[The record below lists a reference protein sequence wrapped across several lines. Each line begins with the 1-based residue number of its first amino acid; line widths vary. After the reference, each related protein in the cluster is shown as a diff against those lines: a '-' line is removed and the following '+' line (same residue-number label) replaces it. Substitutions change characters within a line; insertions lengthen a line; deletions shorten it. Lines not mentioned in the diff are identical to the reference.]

1 MNHLH
6 LKVKGKDISLPKNY
20 CITIS
25 IQKIILKIHQILGS
39 REKGH
44 CNFWPCP
51 PKNHWINFETL
62 KHPDRWQGEGWTDS
76 ISHDPSGYL
85 QGSNTCTGSRLA
97 FKYKRYRV
105 QCWSTQ
111 KLLHRSQHAKNQL
124 NSYTYSAHF
133 RDSWTKWKCPF
144 LTLAAE
150 KSVKQLLAFLN
161 LHQHAKRTVH
171 SINSFMRYS
180 SFKSPV
186 THLILT
192 ISTQTFFDQLLIYVN
207 LYQHAKNQAIKN
219 WFVQGKWLIKKSCSL
234 TGWEHFDPY
243 LRNQNFTKTWDFCR
257 NTENNLNFH
266 YGTNLVK
273 IKDKT
278 FP

>member
-1 MNHLH
+1 MDRL
-6 LKVKGKDISLPKNY
+6 
-20 CITIS
+20 
-25 IQKIILKIHQILGS
+25 
-39 REKGH
+39 
-44 CNFWPCP
+44 NFTWSF
-51 PKNHWINFETL
+51 K
-62 KHPDRWQGEGWTDS
+62 S
-76 ISHDPSGYL
+76 
-85 QGSNTCTGSRLA
+85 TGSILA
-97 FKYKRYRV
+97 FKCKRYRV
-105 QCWSTQ
+105 QCSSTQ

-161 LHQHAKRTVH
+161 LHQHAKKTVH

-180 SFKSPV
+180 SFKSPA

-219 WFVQGKWLIKKSCSL
+219 WFVQEKWLIKKSCIL

-243 LRNQNFTKTWDFCR
+243 LRNQNVPKHEIFA
-257 NTENNLNFH
+257 
-266 YGTNLVK
+266 GTQK
-273 IKDKT
+273 II
-278 FP
+278 